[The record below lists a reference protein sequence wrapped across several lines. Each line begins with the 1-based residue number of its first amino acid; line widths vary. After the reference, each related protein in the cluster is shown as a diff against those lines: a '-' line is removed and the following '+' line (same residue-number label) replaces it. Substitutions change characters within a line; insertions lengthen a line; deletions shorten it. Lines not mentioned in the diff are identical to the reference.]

1 MESRENQAADKPIR
15 RKQISNEQVI
25 KVFAKKGC
33 NHSAT
38 ADALG
43 ITRATLWKWR
53 KEDSELDE
61 MMSDAEESLIDF
73 SESKLTEAIQDGN
86 LTAIIFHL
94 KTKGK
99 SRGYVEGQEIRATV
113 AATKPMTQEEAQKF
127 LKDLESKY

>member
-1 MESRENQAADKPIR
+1 MESPVQGQDKPFR

-25 KVFAKKGC
+25 RAFAKKGC

-53 KEDSELDE
+53 KEDPELNE
-61 MMSDAEESLIDF
+61 LMTDAEESLIDF
-73 SESKLTEAIQDGN
+73 SESKLIEAIQDGN
-86 LTAIIFHL
+86 LTAILFHL

-99 SRGYVEGQEIRATV
+99 SRGYVEGQEIKATV
-113 AATKPMTQEEAQKF
+113 ATTKPMTQEEAQAF
-127 LKDLESKY
+127 LRDLENKY